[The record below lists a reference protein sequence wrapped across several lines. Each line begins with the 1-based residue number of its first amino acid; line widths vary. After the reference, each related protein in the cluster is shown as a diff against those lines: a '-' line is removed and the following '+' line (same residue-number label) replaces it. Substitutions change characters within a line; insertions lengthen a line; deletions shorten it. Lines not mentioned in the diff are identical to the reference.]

1 MRVTILLLGFLLLP
15 LMSPAVAQD
24 QRDGE
29 FKGWLERYRS
39 DATARGLPQ
48 DWLDKALSGLSFNPR
63 VVELDRNQPD
73 DSGRRNIFADYLA
86 RRLTADRIARGAAE
100 KATWGQALARAEAAH
115 GVPGP
120 ILLGIWGMETDY
132 GRVTGSLDTIRALA
146 SLAFDGRREALFTR
160 ELDAAVRMV
169 GEGKAS
175 RQQMRGSWAGA
186 MGQPQFLPSSYL
198 SFAVDG
204 DGDGKADIWGS
215 VPDTLASIGNYLKM
229 NGWQPGLTWGLQ
241 VAVPQGFDRASVANP
256 EKPAGCVRP
265 LERHSRFLPA
275 STWRRMGFQPLG
287 AAFPA
292 DDVEMSLVEPDG
304 PGTPAYLT
312 TRNYRALLS
321 YNCSNFYALSVALLG
336 DALAGPR

>member
-1 MRVTILLLGFLLLP
+1 MRLLP
-15 LMSPAVAQD
+15 LFLGLLLAASAHAQEAPD
-24 QRDGE
+24 DAFGR
-29 FKGWLERYRS
+29 WLEKYR
-39 DATARGLPQ
+39 AEAQGRGLPAP
-48 DWLDKALSGLSFNPR
+48 WLDEALTGVSFNAR
-63 VVELDRNQPD
+63 VVELDRSQPD
-73 DSGRRNIFADYLA
+73 DSGQRNVFAGYLA
-86 RRLTADRIARGAAE
+86 RRLTADRVARGQAE
-100 KATWGQALARAEAAH
+100 KATWGSALARVEAAH

-132 GRVTGSLDTIRALA
+132 GRVTGNLDTIRALA

-169 GEGKAS
+169 GEGRAS

-204 DGDGKADIWGS
+204 DGDGRADIWGS
-215 VPDTLASIGNYLKM
+215 VPDTLASIANYLKA
-229 NGWQPGLTWGLQ
+229 NGWQPGETWGMQ
-241 VAVPQGFDRASVANP
+241 VLVPPGFDRAAVANP
-256 EKPAGCVRP
+256 ERPTSCIRP

-275 STWRRMGFQPLG
+275 GEWRRMGLQPLG
-287 AAFPA
+287 RPLPP
-292 DDVEMSLVEPDG
+292 DPVEMSLVEPDG

-312 TRNYRALLS
+312 TRNYRALLA

-336 DALAGPR
+336 DALAAAR